1 MGYLA
6 GPRWQ
11 CLAGPAVRHSG
22 VPFLLAI
29 KRCTARLATSKR
41 WAHFLCDQKNREVKV
56 QKMLYGQQETN
67 LRPSNFACSA
77 LLAKLPLLLTTS
89 TFAGAGEGLRSSSWL
104 QKRINAVL
112 DNHTFFSLPF
122 LIGRRAEHGCESG
135 LDKFVFLLH
144 KPYDILNPMTF
155 MDCQK
160 WNPHMHREKQFGRL
174 LYQMWFCVSIF
185 KWKNS

>member
-1 MGYLA
+1 MQVFGQCGKNWAAICNGKLEARSFLAYFCHSGILA
-6 GPRWQ
+6 GPRWE
-11 CLAGPAVRHSG
+11 CLAGLAVRHSG

-112 DNHTFFSLPF
+112 DNHIFFPPF
-122 LIGRRAEHGCESG
+122 SNR
-135 LDKFVFLLH
+135 
-144 KPYDILNPMTF
+144 
-155 MDCQK
+155 
-160 WNPHMHREKQFGRL
+160 
-174 LYQMWFCVSIF
+174 
-185 KWKNS
+185 